1 METQVGHTDELMLIT
16 WKSPH
21 WKTTLRKTQE
31 ETGSIRLDAFM
42 QVKASV
48 ATDDK
53 SNFKWLLSC

>member
-1 METQVGHTDELMLIT
+1 METQVGHIDELMLIT

-21 WKTTLRKTQE
+21 WKTMLGKMQE
-31 ETGSIRLDAFM
+31 ETGSVGLDAFT

-53 SNFKWLLSC
+53 SNFKWLRSC